1 MQSPRNFWACNR
13 ARGNLDLIC
22 WYTEEVYQSSVCLVS
37 HSLPISNFRGD
48 WGEVVGEV
56 DWLVWRQIDRCFYTI
71 VWGHQKMGLRAIC
84 SCQLAPSGTSP
95 PGEACFLRTY
105 PGPGRS
111 WIAGPAGKSRLG
123 PNSEPRGNN
132 RSFPETRER
141 DRVPV
146 KKIGSRD
153 SIFGLVNSTYSFEI
167 TNHNQLVSNIKY
179 LANFIKKY
187 WAYFRYQ
194 KLGDFLM
201 CLPPSVRV

>member
-1 MQSPRNFWACNR
+1 MLASQADDRIQDLLVRGAGAIHRLMWNQRYQTNRLFPGTPEYACVP
-13 ARGNLDLIC
+13 LKKI
-22 WYTEEVYQSSVCLVS
+22 
-37 HSLPISNFRGD
+37 
-48 WGEVVGEV
+48 
-56 DWLVWRQIDRCFYTI
+56 
-71 VWGHQKMGLRAIC
+71 GL
-84 SCQLAPSGTSP
+84 
-95 PGEACFLRTY
+95 

-111 WIAGPAGKSRLG
+111 WIAGPAGISRLG

-179 LANFIKKY
+179 LVNFIKKY
-187 WAYFRYQ
+187 WTYFRYQ
-194 KLGDFLM
+194 KLADFLV

>member
-1 MQSPRNFWACNR
+1 MTAYI
-13 ARGNLDLIC
+13 A
-22 WYTEEVYQSSVCLVS
+22 
-37 HSLPISNFRGD
+37 
-48 WGEVVGEV
+48 
-56 DWLVWRQIDRCFYTI
+56 
-71 VWGHQKMGLRAIC
+71 
-84 SCQLAPSGTSP
+84 
-95 PGEACFLRTY
+95 
-105 PGPGRS
+105 GPGRS
-111 WIAGPAGKSRLG
+111 WIAGPAGISRLG

-187 WAYFRYQ
+187 WTYFRYQ
-194 KLGDFLM
+194 
-201 CLPPSVRV
+201 